1 MRITGCDLHARLQ
14 TQVLSFVYDA
24 RPVAAEY
31 FDDSV
36 VRDVST
42 NHEKETVLG
51 NGVRSAPRASQ
62 RSGAD
67 VASTSTRSSGLESVT
82 TGRSPAGHGLP
93 SCPTSRWL
101 MRT

>member
-14 TQVLSFVYDA
+14 TRVLSFVHDA
-24 RPVAAEY
+24 RPAAEY
-31 FDDSV
+31 FDNSV

-42 NHEKETVLG
+42 NHAKEAVLG
-51 NGVRSAPRASQ
+51 DGVRSAPRASQ

-67 VASTSTRSSGLESVT
+67 VASTATRSSGLESVT
-82 TGRSPAGHGLP
+82 TGRSPAEHRLP
-93 SCPTSRWL
+93 SCPTSRCL